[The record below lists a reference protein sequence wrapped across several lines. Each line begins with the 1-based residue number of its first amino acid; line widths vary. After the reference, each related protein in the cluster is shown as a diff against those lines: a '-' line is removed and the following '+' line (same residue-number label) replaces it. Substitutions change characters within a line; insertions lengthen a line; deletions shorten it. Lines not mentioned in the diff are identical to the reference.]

1 MKQLRML
8 HIATSWLIAFSIIPA
23 IMTWSCQ
30 SRSKHE
36 TVILSDSIRS
46 AGELFG
52 LVFTNAELDSM
63 QDGLRDQLKYYGQMR
78 RVSLDN
84 SVPPAL
90 IFDPLPEGF
99 VIPTEQKLIDWKFN
113 ASVTM
118 PADQAA
124 LAFYSVADLSVLIR
138 THQIT
143 SVELTRFFLGRLKK
157 YGDTLHCV
165 IMLTEDLA
173 LQQAA
178 KADEEIA
185 AGMYR
190 SPLHGIPYGLKDLVA
205 VKGYKT
211 TWGSVP
217 YQDQLIDQTATVAR
231 KLEEAGAVLVAKL
244 SLGELAMDDEW
255 FGGVT
260 RNPWDLT
267 QGSSGSSAGSAA
279 AVAAGLV
286 PFAIGSETWGS
297 IVSPCTRCGATGLR
311 PTFVRVSR
319 TGCMAL
325 SRSMDKIGP
334 IARSAGDQLLMTNR
348 TGNPCVVVPNG
359 FDKTNHPSSIN
370 FIGQLFDEARVL
382 EVAQRYQNATDFNK
396 RHPEMFKK

>member
-231 KLEEAGAVLVAKL
+231 KLEEGPA
-244 SLGELAMDDEW
+244 
-255 FGGVT
+255 
-260 RNPWDLT
+260 
-267 QGSSGSSAGSAA
+267 
-279 AVAAGLV
+279 
-286 PFAIGSETWGS
+286 
-297 IVSPCTRCGATGLR
+297 PCWW
-311 PTFVRVSR
+311 
-319 TGCMAL
+319 
-325 SRSMDKIGP
+325 
-334 IARSAGDQLLMTNR
+334 
-348 TGNPCVVVPNG
+348 
-359 FDKTNHPSSIN
+359 PS
-370 FIGQLFDEARVL
+370 
-382 EVAQRYQNATDFNK
+382 
-396 RHPEMFKK
+396 